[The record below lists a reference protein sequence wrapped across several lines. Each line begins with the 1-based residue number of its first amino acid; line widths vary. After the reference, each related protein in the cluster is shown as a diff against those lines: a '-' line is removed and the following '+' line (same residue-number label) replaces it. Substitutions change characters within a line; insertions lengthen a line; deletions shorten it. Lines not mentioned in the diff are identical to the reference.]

1 MSEEDELESP
11 VFDALALG
19 VEPVAPPARLRARIL
34 AAAAQ
39 PSDDARVVE
48 LRPPGRPGGLRVPLG
63 AVAAA
68 LVVALLGGLV
78 IGRVTAPPPPPAV
91 THFTLAGHG
100 PMQGSTATVTDLK
113 QDGIALVSF
122 SGLPPA
128 PEGKVYELWL
138 ITPGNRADPAGIFLP
153 DANGQRLLVV
163 EKPLAG
169 YKVMAVTVEAGPS
182 GVASP
187 TQVPDL
193 LGTVA

>member
-1 MSEEDELESP
+1 MFEQDELNDP
-11 VFDALALG
+11 VFEALAYG
-19 VEPVAPPARLRARIL
+19 VQPVLPPSRLRARIL
-34 AAAAQ
+34 ASASAAQ
-39 PSDDARVVE
+39 PRI
-48 LRPPGRPGGLRVPLG
+48 RPRTFGTQL
-63 AVAAA
+63 AAMAAA
-68 LVVALLGGLV
+68 LVVALLGGVV
-78 IGRVTAPPPPPAV
+78 IGRVTAPPPTPAV

-100 PMQGSTATVTDLK
+100 SMEGATATVTDLK

-138 ITPGNRADPAGIFLP
+138 ITPGNHADPAGIFLP

-163 EKPLAG
+163 ERPLAG
-169 YKVMAVTVEAGPS
+169 YTVMAVTVEAGPA

-187 TQVPDL
+187 TQAPEL